1 MTVSPEQWEREQV
14 LSHEAEETPVHVD
27 KEWPTLRPEAFHGI
41 AGEIINGLA
50 PTTEADPAA
59 MLADLLAT
67 FGWLIGA
74 EERSAHML
82 VANAKHHA
90 RVWPIIVG
98 TTSSGA
104 KGTSHGAVWRI
115 VAQYLETVLNPPMH
129 KTGLSSGEGLIEA
142 VRDESGDDPEA
153 KTYEPGVLDKRLFVM
168 EDEIAQVFKRSNRE
182 GSTLGPTLRLAYDGR
197 DLSVMNRKAI
207 TATAPHIVIVGHISP
222 GELQAVVRSGDVDGG
237 TMNRFIYVCSRRSK
251 RLPDGGNAPQD
262 VINVS
267 AQAISEAVDIAR
279 RAGRID
285 MSAEARAHWR
295 KSYARLTAD
304 RPDTVLTKATGR
316 RAPSVLRLAMIYC
329 LFDQRTVIEPDDL
342 RAAEALEQYSV
353 DSARY
358 IFETHVD
365 KGSNEHSR
373 LAEFIRSGG
382 VQGKSRSEI
391 YTDLYKKNRK
401 SDLIGHDLAALIEQG
416 SVVQVEMP
424 TDGRK
429 KIVFFAREHAH
440 RTQNTQVRAKPS
452 KAA

>member
-1 MTVSPEQWEREQV
+1 MTVYPEQWEREEI
-14 LSHEAEETPVHVD
+14 LSHEAEETPIHVD
-27 KEWPTLRPEAFHGI
+27 REWPTLRPEAFHGI
-41 AGEIINGLA
+41 AGEIIEGLA
-50 PTTEADPAA
+50 PTTEADPVA

-67 FGWLIGA
+67 FGWLAGA
-74 EERSAHML
+74 DEQAAHML
-82 VANAKHHA
+82 VANSKHHA
-90 RVWPIIVG
+90 RIWPIIVG

-115 VAQYLETVLNPPMH
+115 VAKYLSSTLNPPMH

-153 KTYEPGVLDKRLFVM
+153 KNYEPGVLDKRLFVM

-197 DLSVMNRKAI
+197 DLSVMNRKAM

-222 GELQAVVRSGDVDGG
+222 GELQSVVRAGDVDGG
-237 TMNRFIYVCSRRSK
+237 TMNRFIYICSRRSK
-251 RLPDGGNAPQD
+251 RLPDGGNAPQEVVD
-262 VINVS
+262 VS
-267 AQAISEAVDIAR
+267 AQLLGEAVNIAR
-279 RAGRID
+279 TAGQVG
-285 MSAEARAHWR
+285 MSDLARAHWQR
-295 KSYARLTAD
+295 SYARLTAD

-329 LFDQRTVIEPDDL
+329 LFDQRTVIEVDDL

-358 IFETHVD
+358 IFESHVD
-365 KGSNEHSR
+365 KGSNEHGR

-382 VQGKSRSEI
+382 VQGKSRAEI
-391 YTDLYKKNRK
+391 SIDLYKRNRK
-401 SDLIGHDLAALIEQG
+401 SALISTDLAALIEQG

-429 KIVFFAREHAH
+429 KMVFFAREHSQ
-440 RTQNTQVRAKPS
+440 RTKNT
-452 KAA
+452 

>member
-1 MTVSPEQWEREQV
+1 MTVSTDQWEREEV
-14 LSHEAEETPVHVD
+14 LSHEAEATPIHVD
-27 KEWPTLRPEAFHGI
+27 REWPTLRPEAFHGI
-41 AGEIINGLA
+41 AGEIVEGLA
-50 PTTEADPAA
+50 PSTEADPAA

-74 EERSAHML
+74 EEQSAHML
-82 VANAKHHA
+82 VANSKHHA

-115 VAQYLETVLNPPMH
+115 VSKYLASTLNPPMH

-142 VRDESGDDPEA
+142 VRDESGDDPES

-197 DLSVMNRKAI
+197 DLSVMNRKAM

-222 GELQAVVRSGDVDGG
+222 GELQAVVRAGDVDGG

-251 RLPDGGNAPQD
+251 RLPDGGNAPQQIVD
-262 VINVS
+262 VS
-267 AQAISEAVDIAR
+267 AQALAEAVDIAR
-279 RAGRID
+279 TAGRIE
-285 MSAEARAHWR
+285 MTTEASAHWR
-295 KSYARLTAD
+295 RSYARLTAD
-304 RPDTVLTKATGR
+304 RPDTVLTKTTGR

-329 LFDQRTVIEPDDL
+329 LFDQRTVIEVDDL
-342 RAAEALEQYSV
+342 KAAEALEQYSV

-358 IFETHVD
+358 IFESHVD
-365 KGSNEHSR
+365 KGSNEHGR
-373 LAEFIRSGG
+373 LADFIRSGG
-382 VQGKSRSEI
+382 IQGKSRAEI
-391 YTDLYKKNRK
+391 YIDLYKKNRK
-401 SDLIGHDLAALIEQG
+401 SALIGADLAALIEQG
-416 SVVQVEMP
+416 SIVQVEMP

-429 KIVFFAREHAH
+429 KIVFFAREHSR
-440 RTQNTQVRAKPS
+440 RTQDT
-452 KAA
+452 